1 MGKPRVSVVLP
12 CYQAEDT
19 LPACLESLL
28 AQTLGDLEVIA
39 VDDGSRDATAEV
51 LRRYARWDTR
61 VRPFFRPHEGFVA
74 TVNFG
79 LAQSQG
85 EFVAR
90 MDADDVCLPARL
102 AEQAHFLDAHPHIG
116 LVGCLVRFGG
126 DAVRAR
132 GYQAYV
138 EWTNSVVDEESI
150 SRSRFIESPFAH
162 PSLMWRRPLVSRLG
176 GFYEGPFPEDYEP
189 ILRWLD
195 AGVRMAKVPQE
206 LLVWNDPPTRLSRT
220 DPRYDSEAFYAIKA
234 RYLARWLHSQGH
246 ERVAVV
252 GAGRLS
258 RRRALLL
265 EAHGVEIRYFLDVD
279 PAKIGKTL
287 AGKPVFSWY
296 AMESA
301 GQDFL
306 VSYVGG
312 RGGRE
317 RVAAFLER
325 RGYEAGR
332 HYILAA

>member
-1 MGKPRVSVVLP
+1 MGSPRVSVVLP
-12 CYQAEDT
+12 CYQAADT

-28 AQTLGDLEVIA
+28 GQTLGDVEILA
-39 VDDGSRDATAEV
+39 VDDGSTDTTAEV
-51 LRRYARWDTR
+51 LRRYAFWDRR
-61 VRPFFRPHEGFVA
+61 VRPFFRPHEGFVSA
-74 TVNFG
+74 VNFG
-79 LAQSQG
+79 LSQSRG

-90 MDADDVCLPARL
+90 MDADDVSLPARF
-102 AEQAHFLDAHPHIG
+102 AEQVRFLEEHPHIG

-132 GYQAYV
+132 GYKAYV
-138 EWTNSVVDEESI
+138 DWTNTVMDEAAVSLA
-150 SRSRFIESPFAH
+150 RFIESPFAH
-162 PSLMWRRPLVSRLG
+162 PSLMWRRPLASRLG
-176 GFYEGPFPEDYEP
+176 GFYEGPFPEDYEL

-206 LLVWNDPPTRLSRT
+206 LLIWNDPPTRLSRT
-220 DPRYDSEAFYAIKA
+220 DPRYASEAFYAIKA
-234 RYLARWLHSQGH
+234 RYLARWLRGQGH
-246 ERVAVV
+246 GCVLVA

-265 EAHGVEIRYFLDVD
+265 EAQGVEIRAFLDVD

-287 AGKPVFSWY
+287 SGKPVYSWY
-296 AMESA
+296 AMESV

-317 RVAAFLER
+317 RVAAFLDR
-325 RGYEAGR
+325 CGYEAGR